1 MQGGVIPPCI
11 FNNEVTMKILEVK
24 NIVKQFPGVLA
35 NDKINLSVD
44 KGDIFAIVGEN
55 GAGKSTLMKIIYG
68 LYAPT
73 SGEIYVFGKKTDI
86 KNPHDAIRLKIGM
99 VHQEFMLIP
108 RFTVTQNIVLG
119 DEPHKGLVFDY
130 KKALK
135 EVGELSEKFGLK
147 IDPREKVANLPVGI
161 QQKVEILKILRRGA
175 EILIFDEP
183 TAVLTPEETEDL
195 FKTLI
200 KLKEDGK
207 TILFISHKL
216 KEVIAIADKIAVLRR
231 GKLQGV
237 VEKKKTNEVEL
248 ARMVVGRDVLLE
260 IPKVKTKIGEEVINV
275 HNLTVKNNRG
285 IIGLKGVSF
294 EVHAGEILGIAG
306 VEGNGQAELV
316 NALIGFTRP
325 LKGKI
330 IFNGEEIRLLTPYN
344 IRTRGLAYIT
354 EDRKKR
360 GLVLPFRVRE
370 NIIMGQ
376 HTLYPFSK
384 KGILNDT
391 EIDKFST
398 KKLEE
403 FDIRPRDIHARIS
416 NLSGGNQQKIILAK
430 EMSTDHNFL
439 LASQPTRG
447 LDIGATEFVYKKLA
461 EEKKKGIAILLISL
475 ELSEIMALSDKIL
488 VLYEG
493 EIVGEMTPD
502 ETNEEELGLMML
514 GLKRQKKVAK

>member
-1 MQGGVIPPCI
+1 
-11 FNNEVTMKILEVK
+11 MKALEVK

-35 NDKINLSVD
+35 NDKINLFANNRE
-44 KGDIFAIVGEN
+44 IFAIVGEN

-68 LYAPT
+68 LYTPT
-73 SGEIYVFGKKTDI
+73 SGDIYVFGKKSDI

-119 DEPHKGLVFDY
+119 DEPRKGIIFNY

-135 EVGELSEKFGLK
+135 EVKDLSEKYGLK
-147 IDPREKVANLPVGI
+147 IDPGEKVANLPVGI
-161 QQKVEILKILRRGA
+161 QQRVEILKILRRGA

-200 KLKEDGK
+200 KLKENGK

-216 KEVIAIADKIAVLRR
+216 REVITISDRIAVLRR

-248 ARMVVGRDVLLE
+248 ARMVVGRDVVLK
-260 IPKVKTKIGEEVINV
+260 IPQVETKIGRVV
-275 HNLTVKNNRG
+275 VKVKNLTVKNNRG

-294 EVHAGEILGIAG
+294 DVHAGEIVGIAG
-306 VEGNGQAELV
+306 VEGNGQSELV

-325 LKGKI
+325 IKGNI
-330 IFNGEEIRLLTPYN
+330 ILNGEEVKLLTPYN
-344 IRTRGLAYIT
+344 LRTKGLAYIT
-354 EDRKKR
+354 EDRKGR
-360 GLVLPFRVRE
+360 GLVLPFKVRE

-384 KGILNDT
+384 KGVLNDP

-398 KKLEE
+398 KELEE
-403 FDIRPRDIHARIS
+403 YDIRPRDIYTRIE
-416 NLSGGNQQKIILAK
+416 NLSGGNQQKLILAK
-430 EMSTDHNFL
+430 EMSAKHKFL

-447 LDIGATEFVYKKLA
+447 LDIGAMEFVYKKLA

-475 ELSEIMALSDKIL
+475 ELSEIIGLSDKIL

-493 EIVGEMTPD
+493 EIVGETTPD
-502 ETNEEELGLMML
+502 KTNEEELGLMML
-514 GLKRQKKVAK
+514 GLKRQEKVV

>member
-1 MQGGVIPPCI
+1 
-11 FNNEVTMKILEVK
+11 MKALEVK

-35 NDKINLSVD
+35 NDKINLFAN
-44 KGDIFAIVGEN
+44 KGEIFAIVGEN

-68 LYAPT
+68 LYTPT
-73 SGEIYVFGKKTDI
+73 SGDIYIFDEKANI

-119 DEPHKGLVFDY
+119 DEPHKGIIFNY
-130 KKALK
+130 KKALI
-135 EVGELSEKFGLK
+135 EVKDLSEKYRLK

-161 QQKVEILKILRRGA
+161 QQRVEILKILRRGA

-195 FKTLI
+195 FKTLT
-200 KLKEDGK
+200 KLKENGK

-216 KEVIAIADKIAVLRR
+216 KEVITIADRIAVLRR

-237 VEKKKTNEVEL
+237 VEKKNTNEVEL
-248 ARMVVGRDVLLE
+248 ARMVVGRDVVLE
-260 IPKVKTKIGEEVINV
+260 IPKVKTKIGKEVIAV
-275 HNLTVKNNRG
+275 TNLTVKNNRG
-285 IIGLKGVSF
+285 IIGLKNVSF
-294 EVHAGEILGIAG
+294 DVHASEIVGIAG
-306 VEGNGQAELV
+306 VEGNGQSELV
-316 NALIGFTRP
+316 NALIGFTHP
-325 LKGKI
+325 LKGKV

-344 IRTRGLAYIT
+344 LRTKGLAYIT
-354 EDRKKR
+354 EDRKRR
-360 GLVLPFRVRE
+360 GLVLPFKIRE

-384 KGILNDT
+384 NRILNDP

-403 FDIRPRDIHARIS
+403 FDIRPRDIYARIS
-416 NLSGGNQQKIILAK
+416 NLSGGNQQKIVLAK
-430 EMSTDHNFL
+430 EMSTNHNFL

-447 LDIGATEFVYKKLA
+447 LDIGATEFVYKKLIG
-461 EEKKKGIAILLISL
+461 EKKKGIAILLISL

-493 EIVGEMTPD
+493 EIVGETTPD
-502 ETNEEELGLMML
+502 KTNEEELGLMML
-514 GLKRQKKVAK
+514 GIKRQEKVIQ

>member
-1 MQGGVIPPCI
+1 
-11 FNNEVTMKILEVK
+11 MKALEVK
-24 NIVKQFPGVLA
+24 NIIKQFPGVLA
-35 NDKINLSVD
+35 NDKINLFAN
-44 KGDIFAIVGEN
+44 KGEIFAIVGEN

-68 LYAPT
+68 LYTPT
-73 SGEIYVFGKKTDI
+73 SGDIYIFDEKANI

-119 DEPHKGLVFDY
+119 DEPHKGIIFNY
-130 KKALK
+130 KKALI
-135 EVGELSEKFGLK
+135 EVKDLSEKYRLK

-161 QQKVEILKILRRGA
+161 QQRVEILKILRRGA
-175 EILIFDEP
+175 EILIFDES

-195 FKTLI
+195 FKTLT
-200 KLKEDGK
+200 KLKENGK

-216 KEVIAIADKIAVLRR
+216 KEVITIADRIAVLRR

-237 VEKKKTNEVEL
+237 VEKKNTNEVEL
-248 ARMVVGRDVLLE
+248 ARMVVGRDVVLE
-260 IPKVKTKIGEEVINV
+260 IPKVKTKIGKEVIAV
-275 HNLTVKNNRG
+275 TNLTVKNNRG
-285 IIGLKGVSF
+285 IIGLKNVSF
-294 EVHAGEILGIAG
+294 DVHASEIVGIAG
-306 VEGNGQAELV
+306 VEGNGQSELV

-325 LKGKI
+325 LKGKV

-344 IRTRGLAYIT
+344 LRTKGLAYIT
-354 EDRKKR
+354 EDRKRR
-360 GLVLPFRVRE
+360 GLVLPFKIRE

-384 KGILNDT
+384 NRILNDP

-403 FDIRPRDIHARIS
+403 FDIRPRDIYARIS
-416 NLSGGNQQKIILAK
+416 NLSGGNQQKIVLAK
-430 EMSTDHNFL
+430 EMSTNHNFL

-447 LDIGATEFVYKKLA
+447 LDIGATEFVYKKLVG
-461 EEKKKGIAILLISL
+461 EKKKGIAILLISL

-493 EIVGEMTPD
+493 EIVGETTPD
-502 ETNEEELGLMML
+502 KTNEEELGLMML
-514 GLKRQKKVAK
+514 GIKRQEKVIQ

>member
-1 MQGGVIPPCI
+1 
-11 FNNEVTMKILEVK
+11 MKALEVK

-35 NDKINLSVD
+35 NDKINLFAN
-44 KGDIFAIVGEN
+44 KGEIFAIVGEN

-68 LYAPT
+68 LYTPT
-73 SGEIYVFGKKTDI
+73 SGDIYIFDEKANI

-119 DEPHKGLVFDY
+119 DEPHKGIIFNY
-130 KKALK
+130 KKALI
-135 EVGELSEKFGLK
+135 EVKDLSEKYRLK

-161 QQKVEILKILRRGA
+161 QQRVEILKILRRGA

-195 FKTLI
+195 FKTLT
-200 KLKEDGK
+200 KLKENGK

-216 KEVIAIADKIAVLRR
+216 KEVITIADRIAVLRR

-237 VEKKKTNEVEL
+237 VEKKNTNEVEL
-248 ARMVVGRDVLLE
+248 ARMVVGRDVVLE
-260 IPKVKTKIGEEVINV
+260 IPKVKTKIGKEVIAV
-275 HNLTVKNNRG
+275 TNLTVKNNRG
-285 IIGLKGVSF
+285 IIGLKNVSF
-294 EVHAGEILGIAG
+294 DVHASEIVGIAG
-306 VEGNGQAELV
+306 VEGNGQSELV

-325 LKGKI
+325 LKGKV

-344 IRTRGLAYIT
+344 LRTKGLAYIT
-354 EDRKKR
+354 EDRKRR
-360 GLVLPFRVRE
+360 GLVLPFKIRE

-384 KGILNDT
+384 NRILNDP

-403 FDIRPRDIHARIS
+403 FDIRPRDIYARIS
-416 NLSGGNQQKIILAK
+416 NLSGGNQQKIVLAK
-430 EMSTDHNFL
+430 EMSTNHNFL

-447 LDIGATEFVYKKLA
+447 LDIGATEFVYKKLV

-493 EIVGEMTPD
+493 EIVGETTPD
-502 ETNEEELGLMML
+502 KTNEEELGLMML
-514 GLKRQKKVAK
+514 GIKRQEKVIQ

>member
-1 MQGGVIPPCI
+1 MIA
-11 FNNEVTMKILEVK
+11 LEVK
-24 NIVKQFPGVLA
+24 DIIKQFPGVLA
-35 NDKINLSVD
+35 NDKINLSID

-68 LYAPT
+68 LYTPT
-73 SGEIYVFGKKTDI
+73 SGDIYVFGKKTDI
-86 KNPHDAIRLKIGM
+86 KTPHDAIRLKIGM

-135 EVGELSEKFGLK
+135 EVKDLSEKYGLK
-147 IDPREKVANLPVGI
+147 IDPGEKVANLPVGI
-161 QQKVEILKILRRGA
+161 QQRVEILKILRRGA

-200 KLKEDGK
+200 RLKENGK
-207 TILFISHKL
+207 TIIFISHKL

-237 VEKKKTNEVEL
+237 VEKKNTNEVKL
-248 ARMVVGRDVLLE
+248 ARMVVGRDVVLE
-260 IPKVKTKIGEEVINV
+260 IPKVKTEIGKEVINV

-285 IIGLKGVSF
+285 LIGLKGVSF

-306 VEGNGQAELV
+306 VEGNGQSELV

-325 LKGKI
+325 VKGKI
-330 IFNGEEIRLLTPYN
+330 TFNGEEVKLLTPYN
-344 IRTRGLAYIT
+344 LRTRGLAYIT

-360 GLVLPFRVRE
+360 GLVLPFKVRE

-384 KGILNDT
+384 NGILNDT

-398 KKLEE
+398 KKIEE

-430 EMSTDHNFL
+430 EMSTNHNFL

-461 EEKKKGIAILLISL
+461 EEKENGTAILLISL

-493 EIVGEMTPD
+493 EIVGETTPD
-502 ETNEEELGLMML
+502 KTNEEELGLMML
-514 GLKRQKKVAK
+514 GLKRQKKVAKC